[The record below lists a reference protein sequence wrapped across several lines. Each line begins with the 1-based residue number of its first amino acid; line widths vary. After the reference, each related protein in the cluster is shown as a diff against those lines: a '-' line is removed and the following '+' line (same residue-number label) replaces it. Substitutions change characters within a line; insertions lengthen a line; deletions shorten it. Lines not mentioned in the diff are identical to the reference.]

1 MCSNCNNCFNCW
13 DCDNCDDC
21 ENCVKCIG
29 IVGGE
34 WMYKNKKVTPEEMDK
49 LTESKDNRWTS

>member
-21 ENCVKCIG
+21 ENCVNCTGIIG
-29 IVGGE
+29 GK
-34 WMYKNKKVTPEEMDK
+34 WMYNNKKVTPEEMDK
-49 LTESKDNRWTS
+49 LTENKDNAWTS